1 MKLEVRGHSLA
12 ERGNFRWV
20 IVVGMA
26 STAAAIVLLTMGAAF
41 DYGAC
46 APHRHMPDFKVLN
59 YFLALGTVLFT
70 FGGLAAFPT
79 IQHDMKRPH
88 EFTKSSF
95 LAFAGKNAWLVSCH
109 P

>member
-1 MKLEVRGHSLA
+1 M
-12 ERGNFRWV
+12 
-20 IVVGMA
+20 GMA